1 MAADYCYLNIGRG
14 KMIYNEL
21 PLDISTWDE
30 TCMQCFIKT
39 NATLFHVFASRYV
52 NDPDLIDDFLQE
64 AYIKLWTHR
73 KSIGKVASIHN
84 YFFSILRNTIL
95 DKWAYFSQSEK
106 NERNP
111 ENLDISSD
119 ETFMQ
124 HLIEAES
131 ANLIAQAI
139 QKLSLQSQQVIKMTI
154 DGKSM
159 QEIANAL
166 QLTVNSV
173 KTVKYRAI
181 KRLSELLSK
190 DDFLLLLF
198 LIFIR

>member
-1 MAADYCYLNIGRG
+1 M
-14 KMIYNEL
+14 KMTYSEL

-39 NATLFHVFASRYV
+39 NAALFHVFASRYV
-52 NDPDLIDDFLQE
+52 DDSCLIDDFLQE
-64 AYIKLWTHR
+64 AYIKLWTRR
-73 KSIGKVASIHN
+73 KSIGKVTSIHN
-84 YFFSILRNTIL
+84 YFYSILRNTIL
-95 DKWAYFSQSEK
+95 DKWAYFFQSEK
-106 NERNP
+106 SERNP
-111 ENLDISSD
+111 EHLDISSD

-139 QKLSLQSQQVIKMTI
+139 QKLSPQSQQVIEMTI

-159 QEIANAL
+159 QEIADAL

-181 KRLSELLSK
+181 KRLSALLSK
-190 DDFLLLLF
+190 EDFLLLLV
-198 LIFIR
+198 LVFIR

>member
-1 MAADYCYLNIGRG
+1 MTYS
-14 KMIYNEL
+14 EL

-39 NATLFHVFASRYV
+39 NSARFHIFASRYV

-64 AYIKLWTHR
+64 AYIRLWSHR
-73 KSIGKVASIHN
+73 KKIGKVTSIHS
-84 YFFSILRNTIL
+84 YFLTILRNTIL
-95 DKWAYFSQSEK
+95 DKWTYFSQNEK

-111 ENLDISSD
+111 ELLDIPSD

-139 QKLSLQSQQVIKMTI
+139 QKLSPQSQQVIQMTI

-159 QEIANAL
+159 QEIADTL
-166 QLTVNSV
+166 DLTVNSV

-181 KRLSELLSK
+181 KRLSELLPK
-190 DDFLLLLF
+190 EDFLSLLLLLF
-198 LIFIR
+198 L